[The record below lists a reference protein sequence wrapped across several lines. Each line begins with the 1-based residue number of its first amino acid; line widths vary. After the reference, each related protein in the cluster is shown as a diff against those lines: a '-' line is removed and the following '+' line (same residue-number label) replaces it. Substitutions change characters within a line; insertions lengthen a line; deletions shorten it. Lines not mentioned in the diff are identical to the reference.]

1 MEATRRI
8 RVGLLFVIG
17 VSLASYPLAQ
27 QLLAQAGA
35 GQTAPAMLHTDNLD
49 PRLRGF
55 RWRSIGPTGQGG
67 RIDDIAVVETTAAST
82 STFYLGFA
90 TGGLWKT
97 VNNGITYE
105 PIFDRYSTHSI
116 GDIAIAPSNPNVLYV
131 GTGEPN
137 NRQSSSF
144 GDGMFK
150 STDAGATFTQ
160 IGLRDTQSI
169 ARVVVHPKN
178 PDIVWVAAVGHLFGP
193 NAERGVFMTTDGG
206 ATWTKTLFVD
216 NDTGATDLIVDPSNP
231 NNLFAAMYQR
241 RRSACCFVGSGPG
254 SGIHQSAD
262 GGKTWR
268 KLTGNGLPTG
278 VMGRIGLDISRSNPN
293 VIYAQIET
301 GVMPTPQP
309 AAAVAQDQPAGR
321 GAGGGGQRGG
331 GGGGRGDAPAPP
343 NPNASGIWRSNDKG
357 KTWTFMSNEN
367 NRPMYYS
374 QIRVDPTNPEI
385 VYVGGQNAA
394 KSIDGA
400 KTFESIQGGMGHV
413 DNHALWINPH
423 NNQHVMYGNDGSLD
437 VSYDGGQNW
446 ESARLWAVGQPYHVS
461 VDMRRPYYV
470 CTGLQDNGSWCGPS
484 SVRSSPIRMYHWYRV
499 GGGDGFQTQVDPTDH
514 RVLYS
519 ESQNGNI
526 NRYDLGTGR
535 SGSVRP
541 TPPDPGGGGGRGGG
555 GGGGGGG
562 QGNVV
567 PPPQADTQ
575 FTFAWNS
582 PIRISPHNPRKI
594 LFGGDRFFV
603 SLDRGE
609 TWTMSQRLGKN
620 IDYSERSIM
629 GVMYSSPRCGGGGRA
644 GGGGGAG
651 GRAGGPPPGPPAK
664 TCILSKGDGV
674 GANEAG
680 TVIEIAESPV
690 VPNLYWAGTGDGNI
704 QVSQDGGLSW
714 TEVSRNIPGGT
725 REYWVSGI
733 EASWFDA
740 GTAYVSLDGHHSDD
754 LRPHVFKT
762 TDYGKSW
769 TSISGNLPNGNVNS
783 IRQDPVNRNLLYV
796 AAEFGFY
803 ISLDDGKSWQR
814 FMPNLPMVRVDEVVV
829 HPRER
834 DLVLATHGRSIW
846 IMDDI
851 SALQQMTSAVTG
863 AEATLFRPRDAV
875 AWRPDPRNGTSIP
888 GGKWWA
894 GQNAPPGTAI
904 AYYLRSAPTGDV
916 RLTIANTATGQAVR
930 TCTGTKEVGINRFQ
944 WTFATDGGGGGGGG
958 RGGGGRGG
966 GAPETPAPAPTPFSD
981 SCAGG
986 DDGGGRGG
994 RGGGGGGGGLQPGVY
1009 RVTLNIGGKDVGSQ
1023 TFSILEDI
1031 WMNER

>member
-1 MEATRRI
+1 MRRNS
-8 RVGLLFVIG
+8 RYFRSFWLSAAALSLLGLTLGDELV
-17 VSLASYPLAQ
+17 
-27 QLLAQAGA
+27 A
-35 GQTAPAMLHTDNLD
+35 GQGGQAAQGGSTRMIHSDNLD

-67 RIDDIAVVETTAAST
+67 RIDDIAVVETTPASV
-82 STFYLGFA
+82 STYYLGFA

-97 VNNGITYE
+97 TDNGTTFE
-105 PIFDRYSTHSI
+105 PIFDTYSTHSI
-116 GDIAIAPSNPNVLYV
+116 GDIAIAPSNPNILYI

-150 STDAGATFTQ
+150 SVDAGATFTQ

-178 PDIVWVAAVGHLFGP
+178 PDIVWVAALGHLFGP

-206 ATWTKTLFVD
+206 KTWAKTLFVD
-216 NDTGATDLIVDPSNP
+216 NDTGATDLVIDPSNP
-231 NNLFAAMYQR
+231 NILFAATYQR
-241 RRSACCFVGSGPG
+241 RRTSCCFVGSGPG
-254 SGIHQSAD
+254 SGIHQSTD

-268 KLTGNGLPTG
+268 KLSGNGLPTG
-278 VMGRIGLDISRSNPN
+278 FIGRIGLDMSRSNPN

-301 GVMPTPQP
+301 GVLPTPQA
-309 AAAVAQDQPAGR
+309 AAAVDQDAPAGR
-321 GAGGGGQRGG
+321 GGGGGGQRGG
-331 GGGGRGDAPAPP
+331 GGRGGDAPGPP
-343 NPNASGIWRSNDKG
+343 NPNTSGVWRSNDKG
-357 KTWTFMSNEN
+357 KTWTIVSNEN

-374 QIRVDPTNPEI
+374 QIRVDPSNPDI
-385 VYVGGQNAA
+385 VFVGGQNAA
-394 KSIDGA
+394 KSIDGG
-400 KTFESIQGGMGHV
+400 KTFDSIQGGMGHV

-423 NNQHVMYGNDGSLD
+423 NGQHVMYGNDGSLD
-437 VSYDGGQNW
+437 VSYDGGEDW
-446 ESARLWAVGQPYHVS
+446 DSVRLWAVGQPYHVS

-484 SVRSSPIRMYHWYRV
+484 SMRSTPIRMFHWYRV

-526 NRYDLGTGR
+526 NRYDLSAGR
-535 SGSVRP
+535 SGSIRP
-541 TPPDPGGGGGRGGG
+541 SPGGGGGRGGG
-555 GGGGGGG
+555 GGGGGG
-562 QGNVV
+562 NVV
-567 PPPQADTQ
+567 PPPAGGTA

-594 LFGGDRFFV
+594 LFGGDRFFA

-609 TWTMSQRLGKN
+609 TWTMSTRLGKN
-620 IDYSERSIM
+620 IDYSERNIM
-629 GVMYSSPRCGGGGRA
+629 GVMYSSPRCGGGG
-644 GGGGGAG
+644 GGGGGGRGG
-651 GRAGGPPPGPPAK
+651 GRGGGTPPGPPAK
-664 TCILSKGDGV
+664 DCILSKGDGV
-674 GANEAG
+674 GQSEAS
-680 TVIEIAESPV
+680 TILEIAESPV
-690 VPNLYWAGTGDGNI
+690 IPNLYWAGTGDGNV
-704 QVSQDGGLSW
+704 QVSQDGGLTW
-714 TEVSRNIPGGT
+714 TEVGRNVPGGT
-725 REYWVSGI
+725 REYWVSGL

-740 GTAYVSLDGHHSDD
+740 GTAYLALDGHHFDD

-762 TDYGKSW
+762 TDYGKTW
-769 TSISGNLPNGNVNS
+769 TSIAGNLPMGNVNS

-803 ISLDDGKSWQR
+803 ISLDDGKQWHR

-829 HPRER
+829 HPRDN

-851 SALQQMTSAVTG
+851 TALQQMTPDSMSTD
-863 AEATLFRPRDAV
+863 ATLFKPRDAV
-875 AWRPDPRNGTSIP
+875 AWRNDPRNSLSIP

-904 AYYLRSAPTGDV
+904 AYYLRSAPAGDV
-916 RLTIANTATGQAVR
+916 RVTIANTATGRNVR
-930 TCTGTKEVGINRFQ
+930 TCTGSKDVGLNRFQ
-944 WTFATDGGGGGGGG
+944 WTFTTDGGGGGGGG
-958 RGGGGRGG
+958 RGGGGGGGGRGG
-966 GAPETPAPAPTPFSD
+966 GGDAPQQPPAPYSEP
-981 SCAGG
+981 CA
-986 DDGGGRGG
+986 DDDGGGGRGG

-1009 RVTLNIGGKDVGSQ
+1009 RVTLNVGGRDVGSQ
-1023 TFSILEDI
+1023 TFSILEDV
-1031 WMNER
+1031 WMNEK